1 MPFVSRA
8 QQRWGHTAAGEK
20 ALGGP
25 SAVAEW
31 DSATPKGEGVPQR
44 VGKVNKLRK
53 RGVVS
58 DQAHDRHLSKYGP
71 DEIDASSR

>member
-31 DSATPKGEGVPQR
+31 DAATPAGHGVPER
-44 VGKVNKLRK
+44 VKPKAPAAKRHHAANGHHGLYDLHKLRD
-53 RGVVS
+53 S
-58 DQAHDRHLSKYGP
+58 
-71 DEIDASSR
+71 

>member
-8 QQRWGHTAAGEK
+8 QQRWGNSPVGRK
-20 ALGGP
+20 ALGGQA
-25 SAVAEW
+25 AVDEW
-31 DSATPKGEGVPQR
+31 NDATPKGDSVPQR
-44 VGKVNKLRK
+44 VGKINKMRK

-58 DQAHDRHLSKYGP
+58 DKAHDRHLSKYGP